1 MEKSFTLKQHLKKNQ
16 KKQQQTYLLQ
26 RTEYCLEVIHIGKDL
41 KLEVNFTA

>member
-1 MEKSFTLKQHLKKNQ
+1 MEKSFTFKQHLKK
-16 KKQQQTYLLQ
+16 THLLQ

>member
-1 MEKSFTLKQHLKKNQ
+1 MEKSFTFKQHLKKKP
-16 KKQQQTYLLQ
+16 KKQTHLLQ